1 MRRRRVLSVSQ
12 SLKLTGPANVARSS
26 KCTIKEVCCI
36 FMYFFLCILDNFSL
50 DAVMNK
56 CFSANI
62 TPSPPLMSP
71 SSAFKACHPKVKS
84 FYFAADGVD
93 DMNR

>member
-1 MRRRRVLSVSQ
+1 MSQEVVSVLR
-12 SLKLTGPANVARSS
+12 KLLPIQFMCLHVQFYALLYTCFPAQI
-26 KCTIKEVCCI
+26 TH
-36 FMYFFLCILDNFSL
+36 LILSYL
-50 DAVMNK
+50 
-56 CFSANI
+56 
-62 TPSPPLMSP
+62 

>member
-1 MRRRRVLSVSQ
+1 MCSLQALENPKYVLC
-12 SLKLTGPANVARSS
+12 L
-26 KCTIKEVCCI
+26 
-36 FMYFFLCILDNFSL
+36 
-50 DAVMNK
+50 
-56 CFSANI
+56 
-62 TPSPPLMSP
+62 

>member
-1 MRRRRVLSVSQ
+1 
-12 SLKLTGPANVARSS
+12 
-26 KCTIKEVCCI
+26 
-36 FMYFFLCILDNFSL
+36 MYFLFTLVKCSL
-50 DAVMNK
+50 HAVMNK

-62 TPSPPLMSP
+62 TPSPPLISP

>member
-1 MRRRRVLSVSQ
+1 MSQKVVS
-12 SLKLTGPANVARSS
+12 ARSS
-26 KCTIKEVCCI
+26 L
-36 FMYFFLCILDNFSL
+36 YFNLLLGIDVSL
-50 DAVMNK
+50 LKHLA
-56 CFSANI
+56 A
-62 TPSPPLMSP
+62 PL

>member
-1 MRRRRVLSVSQ
+1 MLLGINVSL
-12 SLKLTGPANVARSS
+12 LK
-26 KCTIKEVCCI
+26 
-36 FMYFFLCILDNFSL
+36 YF
-50 DAVMNK
+50 AV
-56 CFSANI
+56 
-62 TPSPPLMSP
+62 PP

>member
-1 MRRRRVLSVSQ
+1 MPQEVVSAQ
-12 SLKLTGPANVARSS
+12 QTQVSCIYMCMYVQFTCSWMYECVPACKNN
-26 KCTIKEVCCI
+26 TL
-36 FMYFFLCILDNFSL
+36 Y
-50 DAVMNK
+50 
-56 CFSANI
+56 
-62 TPSPPLMSP
+62 P